1 MNIKATRTMV
11 AEFDVDLNNY
21 PEGTETF
28 EDIVKI
34 EKQNFA
40 YDSDMMFDILT
51 SDKVK
56 FELIEK

>member
-1 MNIKATRTMV
+1 MRIKATRTMV
-11 AEFDVDLNNY
+11 VEFDVDLDNY
-21 PEGTETF
+21 PEGTKTF

-51 SDKVK
+51 SDEVK
-56 FELIEK
+56 FELVEE

>member
-1 MNIKATRTMV
+1 MV

-34 EKQNFA
+34 EKQNFD

-51 SDKVK
+51 SDKVE